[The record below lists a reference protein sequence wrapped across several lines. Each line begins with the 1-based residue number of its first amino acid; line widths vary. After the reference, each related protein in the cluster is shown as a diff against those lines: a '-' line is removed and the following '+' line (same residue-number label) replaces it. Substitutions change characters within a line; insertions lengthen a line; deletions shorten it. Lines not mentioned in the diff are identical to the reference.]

1 MNRDSLGAFV
11 PGTEL
16 RLEGAA
22 EGPLR
27 GLEFAAKDIYDVAGH
42 VSGCGNPDWARSHPP
57 AESSAWAV
65 EAWLAAGATLVGK
78 TITDEL
84 AYSLNGQ
91 NAHYGTPT
99 NVNAPGRI
107 PGGSS
112 SGSAS
117 AVAGGLVDLALGS
130 DTGGSVRVPA
140 SYCGIYGIRTSHG
153 RVPLTGVMPLAA
165 SFDSVG
171 WFAREPGLLRRAGE
185 VLLEAATEA
194 PAPGRLL
201 LAEDAFALAAP
212 AARAALAP
220 AVERLEG
227 RLGKAESVA
236 LGEPGGGLAAWMM
249 HFRKLQAHEISRQ
262 HGPWIDEVQPN
273 FGVEIG
279 ERFAWARTITDAE
292 AEAAGTARE
301 AFTRRVTGLLG
312 DNGIICLPATSDIA
326 PLTTTSAEALVEH
339 RNRTLSLTCI
349 AGLARLPQ
357 VSLPLAQVDGCPLAL
372 GLIGPPDSDRRL
384 LAFAE
389 AFAGQADAMPPEPYS
404 L

>member
-1 MNRDSLGAFV
+1 
-11 PGTEL
+11 
-16 RLEGAA
+16 
-22 EGPLR
+22 
-27 GLEFAAKDIYDVAGH
+27 
-42 VSGCGNPDWARSHPP
+42 
-57 AESSAWAV
+57 
-65 EAWLAAGATLVGK
+65 
-78 TITDEL
+78 
-84 AYSLNGQ
+84 
-91 NAHYGTPT
+91 
-99 NVNAPGRI
+99 
-107 PGGSS
+107 
-112 SGSAS
+112 
-117 AVAGGLVDLALGS
+117 
-130 DTGGSVRVPA
+130 
-140 SYCGIYGIRTSHG
+140 
-153 RVPLTGVMPLAA
+153 
-165 SFDSVG
+165 
-171 WFAREPGLLRRAGE
+171 
-185 VLLEAATEA
+185 
-194 PAPGRLL
+194 
-201 LAEDAFALAAP
+201 
-212 AARAALAP
+212 
-220 AVERLEG
+220 
-227 RLGKAESVA
+227 
-236 LGEPGGGLAAWMM
+236 MM

-326 PLTTTSAEALVEH
+326 PLTTTSAETLVEH

-389 AFAGQADAMPPEPYS
+389 AFVGQADAMPPEPYS